1 MAEVAPAAA
10 RAKADKRRA
19 PRPKKDGPTL
29 GELVVKAV
37 AASRERSGVSSA
49 ALKKSLVAIGYDVDK
64 NKARVRT
71 VIRGL
76 VAKGTLVQIRGTG
89 ACGSYKINKNAETNA
104 KMSAPVAAKK
114 PAAKTSPKKVN
125 KPEPTKKAAK
135 SPKKVHVGGVNYIHL
150 SVFQAL
156 PCDGGQVVLRGVQEH
171 KTEDDPL
178 VPF

>member
-10 RAKADKRRA
+10 RAKAAKRRA

-49 ALKKSLVAIGYDVDK
+49 ALKKSLTAIGYDVDK

-89 ACGSYKINKNAETNA
+89 ACGSYKINKNRQPWRC
-104 KMSAPVAAKK
+104 SQRCI
-114 PAAKTSPKKVN
+114 S
-125 KPEPTKKAAK
+125 
-135 SPKKVHVGGVNYIHL
+135 I
-150 SVFQAL
+150 F
-156 PCDGGQVVLRGVQEH
+156 
-171 KTEDDPL
+171 
-178 VPF
+178 

>member
-10 RAKADKRRA
+10 RAKAAKRRA

-49 ALKKSLVAIGYDVDK
+49 ALKKSLTAIGYDVDK

-104 KMSAPVAAKK
+104 KIPAKMAAPVAAKK
-114 PAAKTSPKKVN
+114 LAAKTSPKKVN
-125 KPEPTKKAAK
+125 KPEAAKKAAK
-135 SPKKVHVGGVNYIHL
+135 SPKKV
-150 SVFQAL
+150 AA
-156 PCDGGQVVLRGVQEH
+156 
-171 KTEDDPL
+171 KK
-178 VPF
+178 